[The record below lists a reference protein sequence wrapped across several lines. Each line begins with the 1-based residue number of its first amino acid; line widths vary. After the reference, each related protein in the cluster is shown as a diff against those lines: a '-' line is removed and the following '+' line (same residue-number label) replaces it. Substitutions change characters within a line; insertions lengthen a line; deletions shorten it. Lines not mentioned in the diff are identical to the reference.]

1 MLIDFYKYHGTG
13 NDFILIDN
21 RTDIFSATTDQI
33 AALCHR
39 RFGIGADG
47 LMLLNTSKSSA
58 FEMKYYNSDG
68 YESTMCGNGGRCIVA
83 LAAKL
88 GVVKQQAEFVA
99 PDGVHHA
106 SIVSQTANTW
116 VVNLQM
122 ADVLALK
129 KVKRDYILNTGS
141 PHFVRF
147 VNNVAEYDVFDEGRS
162 IRYFEDYSYDGINVN
177 FVSKLNDGIF
187 VRTYER
193 GVEDE
198 TLSCGTGVTAASIA
212 WVKAMGLDT
221 GLVEVHTLGGDLKVA
236 FNQQDGVFKNVS
248 LQGPAQF
255 VFKGSFELP

>member
-1 MLIDFYKYHGTG
+1 MLIDFYKFHGTG

-47 LMLLNTSKSSA
+47 LMLLNSSKSYA

-68 YESTMCGNGGRCIVA
+68 REASMCGNGGRCIVA
-83 LAAKL
+83 LAEML
-88 GVVKQQAEFVA
+88 GIVKQQVEFIA
-99 PDGVHHA
+99 PDGLHHA
-106 SIVSQTANTW
+106 KVVSRYANIW

-122 ADVLALK
+122 ADVNAIH
-129 KVKRDYILNTGS
+129 KVKRDYTLNTGS

-147 VNNVAEYDVFDEGRS
+147 VNDVSDYEVFDEGRS
-162 IRYFEDYSYDGINVN
+162 IRYFEDYSREGINVN
-177 FVSKLNDGIF
+177 FVSNLGDGIF

-198 TLSCGTGVTAASIA
+198 TLSCGTGVTAASLA
-212 WVKAMGLDT
+212 WAKTMDLSRGIVN
-221 GLVEVHTLGGDLKVA
+221 VHTLGGDLKVA
-236 FNQQDGVFKNVS
+236 FELADGVYSKVR
-248 LQGPAQF
+248 LEGPAQF
-255 VFKGSFELP
+255 VYKGSIELP

>member
-1 MLIDFYKYHGTG
+1 MLIDFYKFHGTG

-21 RTDIFSATTDQI
+21 RTDIFSASAYQI

-47 LMLLNTSKSSA
+47 LMLLNASNDFA
-58 FEMKYYNSDG
+58 FKMKYFNSDG
-68 YESTMCGNGGRCIVA
+68 RESTMCGNGGRCIVA
-83 LAAKL
+83 LAAML
-88 GVVKQQAEFVA
+88 GIVKQQVEFDA

-106 SIVSQTANTW
+106 TVISQTANTW

-122 ADVLALK
+122 ADVHSLK

-162 IRYFEDYSYDGINVN
+162 IRYFEDYSQDGINVN

-212 WVKAMGLDT
+212 WVKAMDLDSE
-221 GLVEVHTLGGDLKVA
+221 LVEVHTLGGDLKVA
-236 FNQQDGVFKNVS
+236 FNEQDGVYKNVR
-248 LQGPAQF
+248 LEGPAQF